1 MQTSLSVFIVLEFL
15 AHNGNEWDEEVANK
29 QVILK
34 NYVISCLPKKSDV
47 EVIASTI
54 KLKVPEETPGILVKN
69 LYLSYIDSYMP
80 GLVSH
85 SYLLIL
91 FILLFVDI
99 YIIFPRTLAQTDMW
113 LFKTMQPLNGNGVA
127 GALDSGHPD
136 YRKGDLI
143 WEEHSLITETKGLF
157 KIQHTGVP
165 LSYYNSWLVFF
176 FFCI

>member
-1 MQTSLSVFIVLEFL
+1 MDKKL
-15 AHNGNEWDEEVANK
+15 AETVWDEEVANK

-80 GLVSH
+80 GL
-85 SYLLIL
+85 
-91 FILLFVDI
+91 
-99 YIIFPRTLAQTDMW
+99 
-113 LFKTMQPLNGNGVA
+113 PLNGNGVA

-157 KIQHTGVP
+157 KIQHTGCCSATEIHGRKV
-165 LSYYNSWLVFF
+165 
-176 FFCI
+176 